1 MSTYKERVNNE
12 CDELSEK
19 RASLV
24 DFMHGDVY
32 ASLPATDQGLL
43 MVQLV
48 AMDNYLDA
56 LTRRIQIF
64 NEGDNN
70 E

>member
-12 CDELSEK
+12 RDELSDK

-24 DFMHGDVY
+24 EFMHGNVY
-32 ASLPATDQGLL
+32 ASLPATEQGLI

-48 AMDNYLDA
+48 AMDNYLNV
-56 LTRRIQIF
+56 LTRRIQAF
-64 NEGDNN
+64 NEGDK
-70 E
+70 